1 MKRDEQAHEQDD
13 AFRALLR
20 DQREKLNG
28 VTRMQPAAK
37 KSPAKL
43 ASRYGTQRLVNP
55 PLHMNLVRRASGV
68 LEWEFGPS
76 LRRATSGTRRMAGRL
91 PSESVAEPGAEVID
105 QVTFEELQPN
115 QVTKVID
122 KVDRWLTP
130 LAWEAKALRPEG
142 LRVIVKDGG
151 GFKLGPRFSGGKA
164 ALHRKKVFLFIHGTA
179 SNCDKNLTELSA
191 HDDGLQLLTAF
202 SKHYDVMLG
211 FDHPTLGTTPLLNAI
226 DLDRQLG
233 LHDSNMPASI
243 DIVTHSR
250 GGIVSRWFLEQLCP
264 PGVRAHVVLL
274 GCPISGTSLA
284 APANIKR
291 LLDLFTNIAHAAGGA
306 ASFVPFLSFA
316 TALTEIM
323 AAAFSF
329 MAKTPAPDLLLNLLP
344 GLAAQQRAGNNGEL
358 LRLRRPAGAGCEYH
372 AVTAN
377 FEPPKIGWNFLKAFN
392 KPGARVLDT
401 VADYL
406 FAGPNDLVVDT
417 NSMTMLDDARAVRES
432 RVLRFKGDT
441 VHHCNYLSQPETCR
455 HIRSAFKV

>member
-20 DQREKLNG
+20 DQRKKLNG
-28 VTRMQPAAK
+28 VTRMQPVAK

-55 PLHMNLVRRASGV
+55 PLHMNLVRRASGL

-105 QVTFEELQPN
+105 QVSFEELQPN

-130 LAWEAKALRPEG
+130 LAWEDKTLRPEG
-142 LRVIVKDGG
+142 LRVIVKDGN
-151 GFKLGPRFSGGKA
+151 GFKLGPLYRGGKT
-164 ALHRKKVFLFIHGTA
+164 ALHDKKLFLFIHGTA

-191 HDDGLQLLTAF
+191 HSDGLDLL
-202 SKHYDVMLG
+202 SRLNKHVMLG
-211 FDHPTLGTTPLLNAI
+211 FDHPTLGTTPLLNAV

-233 LHDSNMPASI
+233 LHAGNMPESI
-243 DIVTHSR
+243 DIITHSR
-250 GGIVSRWFLEQLCP
+250 GGIVSRWFVEQLCP
-264 PGVRAHVVLL
+264 PGIPVRVVLL

-406 FAGPNDLVVDT
+406 FAGPNDLVVDS
-417 NSMTMLDDARAVRES
+417 NSMTMLDDARAVRER
-432 RVLRFKGDT
+432 RVLRFNGDT
-441 VHHCNYLSQPETCR
+441 VHHCNYLSQPKTCQ
-455 HIRSAFKV
+455 HIRSAFKLG

>member
-1 MKRDEQAHEQDD
+1 MKREEQEHQQDLQLRAELRRSREQ
-13 AFRALLR
+13 
-20 DQREKLNG
+20 LNG
-28 VTRMQPAAK
+28 ITRPQPASK
-37 KSPAKL
+37 KTPGRL
-43 ASRYGTQRLVNP
+43 ASRYGSQRLVNP
-55 PLHMNLVRRASGV
+55 PLHMNLVRRANGF
-68 LEWEFGPS
+68 LEWDFGPS
-76 LRRATSGTRRMAGRL
+76 LRRATTGTRRLAGRL
-91 PSESVAEPGAEVID
+91 PAAGITEPGAEVID
-105 QVTFEELQPN
+105 QVVFEELEPN

-130 LAWEAKALRPEG
+130 LAWEDKVLRPEG
-142 LRVIVKDGG
+142 LRGIVKEGNS
-151 GFKLGPRFSGGKA
+151 FKLGPLHRGGKT
-164 ALHRKKVFLFIHGTA
+164 ALHGKKVFLFIHGTA
-179 SNCDKNLTELSA
+179 SNCDKNLAELSA
-191 HDDGLQLLTAF
+191 HADGIELL
-202 SKHYDVMLG
+202 SRLGRHVMLG
-211 FDHPTLGTTPLLNAI
+211 FDHPTLGTTPLLNAV

-233 LHDSNMPASI
+233 LHAGNMPESI
-243 DIVTHSR
+243 DIITHSR
-250 GGIVSRWFLEQLCP
+250 GGIVSRWFVEQFCP
-264 PGVRAHVVLL
+264 PGVPVRVVLL

-392 KPGARVLDT
+392 KPGARVIDT
-401 VADYL
+401 MADYL

-432 RVLRFKGDT
+432 RVLRFKGDI
-441 VHHCNYLSQPETCR
+441 VHHCNYLSQPPTCR
-455 HIRSAFKV
+455 HIAKAFKLG